1 MQRAVLEESKPSLR
15 RRLLS
20 ARKSVPSVQRRLW
33 SGLIQESAVRFAP
46 YLAAT
51 EVALYSPIDTE
62 VDTKAILAHALA
74 RKKAVFFPKIGPDN
88 SGWFFQVDAETDLS
102 PGCFGIDEPVAG
114 LPLPVLDQ
122 ERAEDA
128 IIFVPGLAFDIGG
141 HRLGRGGGAYDRM
154 LTALKR
160 QATFVGLAFELQ
172 ILERLP
178 TDEWDQRIHYVITE
192 KRIIDCGASASWN
205 RDLIVS

>member
-33 SGLIQESAVRFAP
+33 SGLIQDSAVRFAP

-62 VDTKAILAHALA
+62 VDTKA
-74 RKKAVFFPKIGPDN
+74 VFFPKIGPDN

-102 PGCFGIDEPVAG
+102 PGRFGIDEPAAG
-114 LPLPVLDQ
+114 LPLPVRDQ
-122 ERAEDA
+122 ERAEDT

-192 KRIIDCGASASWN
+192 KRIIDCSASASWN
-205 RDLIVS
+205 RDLTVS